1 MLKNAGID
9 AFYYIIILRIIGYR
23 GTGDESPNSSPVILV
38 INYMEVR

>member
-9 AFYYIIILRIIGYR
+9 AFYYIIILRVIGHR
-23 GTGDESPNSSPVILV
+23 GTGDESSNCSPFILV